1 MRVGILLSHHLPEIG
16 GGYTFEAEVFQSLV
30 KVGAASG
37 HTFILFSR
45 QKEPPSELSSV
56 WHIEFISLYRS
67 FKEKLQSI
75 LSRTAEAIINKL
87 QHPTSQFK
95 VQSGNKKLI
104 TKLIENSN
112 IEAVWS
118 LGPHCLTM
126 EVPYIT
132 TVWDLQHRLQPYFPE
147 VSSKGQWN
155 SREKSYSTLLQR
167 SAFILVGTYAGRTEV
182 ERFYQIPP
190 ERIKVIPFPT
200 PQFTLNAS
208 DCLEQVIFEKYNIP
222 DKYLF
227 YPAQFWAHKNHANL
241 LLAVKW
247 LRDKYNLTFPV
258 VFSGSNKGTQQY
270 IKELT
275 AELELSKQVHF
286 VGFVPQED
294 LISLYRNAFALTF
307 VTFFGP
313 DNLPPLEAFA
323 LGCPVIA
330 SKVTGAE
337 EQLGDAALLIDPKDP
352 EHIASAIKLL
362 WDDIPVRQKLIERGF
377 ERAKKWTGQDYVKR
391 VFSVLDELESI
402 RRCWSSPV
410 PDMKLGGC
418 Q

>member
-1 MRVGILLSHHLPEIG
+1 MRVGILLGNQSLDVG

-30 KVGAASG
+30 KVGAGSH
-37 HTFILFSR
+37 HTFILCSK
-45 QKEPPSELSSV
+45 QKEPPPELSSIR
-56 WHIEFISLYRS
+56 HIEFISVNRS
-67 FKEKLQSI
+67 FEEQLQSK
-75 LSRTAEAIINKL
+75 LSRIAEAIIHKL
-87 QHPTSQFK
+87 QHPRSQFK
-95 VQSGNKKLI
+95 VQSVNEKFI
-104 TKLIENSN
+104 MELIENKN
-112 IEAVWS
+112 IEAIWS
-118 LGPHCLTM
+118 LGPYNLTM

-147 VSSKGQWN
+147 VSSKGEWN
-155 SREKSYSTLLQR
+155 SRETSYSTMLQR
-167 SAFILVGTYAGRTEV
+167 SAFILVGTYAGRAEV

-208 DCLEQVIFEKYNIP
+208 DCFERVIFEKYNIP

-241 LLAVKW
+241 LLAVKC
-247 LRDKYNLTFPV
+247 LRDKYSLTFPV

-270 IKELT
+270 IRQLAAKLQ
-275 AELELSKQVHF
+275 LSEQVYF
-286 VGFVPQED
+286 LGFVPQED
-294 LISLYRNAFALTF
+294 LISLYRHAFALTF

-323 LGCPVIA
+323 LGCPVVA

-337 EQLGDAALLIDPKDP
+337 EQLGDAALLVDPKDP

-362 WDDIPVRQKLIERGF
+362 WDDISVRQQLIERGF
-377 ERAKKWTGQDYVKR
+377 ERAMKWNGQDYVKE
-391 VFSVLDELESI
+391 VFSILDELESI
-402 RRCWSSPV
+402 RRCWSCSL
-410 PDMKLGGC
+410 PDMNLECK
-418 Q
+418 